1 MNRRIVL
8 PLVFVL
14 VVMLFSGV
22 EFVSAEGNVGVVV
35 GQTADYTYAISGTVR
50 GSNGSLTV
58 SMPFNVGY
66 IETITIQEISGTNVT
81 FQYVRDLLNG
91 TEETGVSWVDV
102 SDGYGT
108 GFFVIISAN
117 VNAGDLLYPDWTN
130 ENQTS
135 EGAPFVNETILMKYG
150 DTTIEVN
157 HLNYTY
163 TVDGQAC
170 SENYYWEKST
180 GLVVKW
186 TMSGSEVVEN
196 DAIETLNIH
205 FQKVGLQQV
214 FYPYIDSKDY
224 PVTVD
229 SDSAILGFEFN
240 QTERQVSLNVTGL
253 TGTLGFCDVIVP
265 DSLLWGTFSLSMDG
279 YSLVEGDDYSQTYNG
294 THYTFHISYIHS
306 THTIEIVGSDAIPEF
321 PAFMIMPLFMTATL
335 LAVILY
341 RKRLRHLPTL

>member
-1 MNRRIVL
+1 M
-8 PLVFVL
+8 L
-14 VVMLFSGV
+14 VVTLFSGV
-22 EFVSAEGNVGVVV
+22 EFASAEGNVGVSV
-35 GQTADYTYAISGTVR
+35 GQTAEYTYAISGTIR
-50 GSNGSLTV
+50 DSNGSLTTSV
-58 SMPFNVGY
+58 PFNAGY
-66 IETITIQEISGTNVT
+66 LETITIQEISGTNVT

-91 TEETGVSWVDV
+91 TEETGVSWVNV
-102 SDGYGT
+102 SDGNGT
-108 GFFVIISAN
+108 GFFVITSAN
-117 VNAGDLLYPDWTN
+117 INAGDMLYPDWTN

-150 DTTIEVN
+150 DTTIEAN

-163 TVDGQAC
+163 TVEDQTY

-180 GLVVKW
+180 GLMLKW
-186 TMSGSEVVEN
+186 TMSGSEVVED

-240 QTERQVSLNVTGL
+240 QTERNLSLNVTGK
-253 TGTLGFCDVIVP
+253 TGTSGFCEVIVP
-265 DSLLWGTFSLSMDG
+265 DSLLWGMFSLSMDG
-279 YSLVEGDDYSQTYNG
+279 YALVEGDDYSQTHNG

-306 THTIEIVGSDAIPEF
+306 DHTIEIVGSDAIPEF
-321 PAFMIMPLFMTATL
+321 PAFLILPLFMTATL
-335 LAVILY
+335 LAVIVY
-341 RKRLRHLPTL
+341 RKRLRHIPTL

>member
-1 MNRRIVL
+1 MNRRILL

-22 EFVSAEGNVGVVV
+22 EFASAEGNVGVTV

-50 GSNGSLTV
+50 DSNGSLTT
-58 SMPFNVGY
+58 SMPFNAGY
-66 IETITIQEISGTNVT
+66 LETITIQQVSGTNVT

-91 TEETGVSWVDV
+91 TEETGASWVDV
-102 SDGYGT
+102 SNGNGT

-117 VNAGDLLYPDWTN
+117 INAGDLLYPDWTN

-135 EGAPFVNETILMKYG
+135 EGAPYVNETISMKYG
-150 DTTIEVN
+150 DATIEVN

-163 TVDGQAC
+163 TVEDQTC

-180 GLVVKW
+180 GLMLKW
-186 TMSGSEVVEN
+186 TMSGSEVVED

-214 FYPYIDSKDY
+214 FYPLIDSADY
-224 PVTVD
+224 AVTVD

-253 TGTLGFCDVIVP
+253 TGTAGFCDVIVP
-265 DSLLWGTFSLSMDG
+265 DSLLWGTFSLNIDE
-279 YSLVEGDDYSQTYNG
+279 YPLVEDVDYTQTHNG
-294 THYTFHISYIHS
+294 THYIFHISYIHS

-321 PAFMIMPLFMTATL
+321 PAFVILPLFMIATL
-335 LAVILY
+335 LAVIVY

>member
-1 MNRRIVL
+1 M
-8 PLVFVL
+8 L

-22 EFVSAEGNVGVVV
+22 EFVSAEGNVGVSV

-50 GSNGSLTV
+50 DSNGSLTTPV
-58 SMPFNVGY
+58 PFNAGY
-66 IETITIQEISGTNVT
+66 LETITIQEISGTNVT

-102 SDGYGT
+102 SDGNGT

-117 VNAGDLLYPDWTN
+117 LNAGDLLYPDWTN

-135 EGAPFVNETILMKYG
+135 EGAPFVNEAILIKYG
-150 DTTIEVN
+150 DATIEAN

-163 TVDGQAC
+163 TVDDQTY
-170 SENYYWEKST
+170 SKNYYWEKST
-180 GLVVKW
+180 GLIVKW
-186 TMSGSEVVEN
+186 AMSGSEVIED
-196 DAIETLNIH
+196 DAIETLIIH

-240 QTERQVSLNVTGL
+240 QTERNLSLNVTGK
-253 TGTLGFCDVIVP
+253 TGTSGSCDVVVP

-279 YSLVEGDDYSQTYNG
+279 YALVEGDDYSQTYNG
-294 THYTFHISYIHS
+294 IHYTFHISYIHS
-306 THTIEIVGSDAIPEF
+306 THTIEIVGSDAISEF
-321 PAFMIMPLFMTATL
+321 PAFLIIPLFMTVTL
-335 LAVILY
+335 LAVIVY
-341 RKRLRHLPTL
+341 RRRTFFKHQHTKKH

>member
-1 MNRRIVL
+1 MNRRILL
-8 PLVFVL
+8 PLFFVL

-35 GQTADYTYAISGTVR
+35 GQTADYTYAISGTER
-50 GSNGSLTV
+50 GSNGSLTM

-66 IETITIQEISGTNVT
+66 LETITIQQVSGTNVT

-91 TEETGVSWVDV
+91 TEETGASWVDV
-102 SDGYGT
+102 SDGNGT

-117 VNAGDLLYPDWTN
+117 INAGDMLYPDWTN

-135 EGAPFVNETILMKYG
+135 EGAPFVNETISMMYG
-150 DTTIEVN
+150 GATIEVN

-163 TVDGQAC
+163 TIEDQIYSA
-170 SENYYWEKST
+170 NYYWEKST
-180 GLVVKW
+180 GLMLKW
-186 TMSGSEVVEN
+186 TISGSEVVDDE
-196 DAIETLNIH
+196 IETLNIY

-214 FYPYIDSKDY
+214 FYPYIDSRGY

-240 QTERQVSLNVTGL
+240 QTEKNLSLNVTGK
-253 TGTLGFCDVIVP
+253 TGTAGFCDVVVP

-279 YSLVEGDDYSQTYNG
+279 YSLVEDDDYSQTHNG
-294 THYTFHISYIHS
+294 THYTFHLSYIHS
-306 THTIEIVGSDAIPEF
+306 THTIEIVGSEGIPEF
-321 PAFMIMPLFMTATL
+321 PAFVILPLFMTATL

-341 RKRLRHLPTL
+341 RRRLRHLPTL